1 MAARG
6 SRVDA
11 REALPDGALMP
22 GESVATRNRVVLWAL
37 GAGALM
43 VVVTWQLVGPWPAM
57 AVGIVAVL
65 IASVAYRIERPNL
78 PLGDDREDARPV
90 AHDRPW
96 DQ

>member
-1 MAARG
+1 
-6 SRVDA
+6 VHV
-11 REALPDGALMP
+11 P

-37 GAGALM
+37 GVGALLAIA
-43 VVVTWQLVGPWPAM
+43 TWQLVGPWAAM

-65 IASVAYRIERPNL
+65 VASVAYRVERPNL
-78 PLGDDREDARPV
+78 PMGDDPADARPV